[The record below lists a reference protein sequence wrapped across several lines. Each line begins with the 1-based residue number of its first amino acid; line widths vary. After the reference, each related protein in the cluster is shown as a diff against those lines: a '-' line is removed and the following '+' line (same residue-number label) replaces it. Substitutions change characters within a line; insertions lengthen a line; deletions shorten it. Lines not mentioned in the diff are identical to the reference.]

1 MNPLPIKKI
10 NFFKGGGNS
19 PPNNNNHVKK
29 EKNIGFWARQE
40 RRSLFFLLL
49 FVLII
54 AYFIAYIP
62 SKSLPV
68 PQEGEIATSDI
79 IAPEN
84 LTIEDKE
91 TTESRRRAAEE
102 AVLPVYSLDPNI
114 FVNTEKN
121 IREMF
126 KSGQEFVKKP
136 VTSKREEEF
145 QASIFENYGFE
156 IPEDILRMLEKD
168 KFPLTLEENLISLLG
183 IVSEQGIIFTKNLF
197 IHKEPEK
204 GLTLIRSD
212 LEENTVTVG
221 DILDISESLQKVRE
235 ELDQLDLS
243 SREKELLFSLTDL
256 FLSHN
261 INYNQIETERRKEQ
275 ARDGIETVFYNIK
288 KGKVIVRKG
297 DEINAEALKQINI
310 INRNLSDKPS
320 WLMNFMGAFLLFA
333 LLMTSLYY
341 YLKSLK
347 KYESSFKIFLM
358 MGIILIMSL
367 LFYKLSFFLT
377 EILSKSTSL
386 SILTI
391 PESYPYAI
399 PIQFGTMIF
408 AFLAGIHIALVFA
421 VINSLLLGY
430 LYQANFFFLVFSLI
444 GALAAIYGI
453 KHYGKKKRSTVFSA
467 GLALVAPVNIIL
479 LISFHLIRESMGPFV
494 LFASEIVMAVFGALL
509 SATLAFLFLPS
520 FETLFGFITQSKL
533 LELTNSDLP
542 ILRQM
547 AMEAPGTYHH
557 SLIVSS
563 LAEKAADIIKI
574 DSMLVKAGALYHDIG
589 KIKRPEYFIENHTRN
604 LDMHKYLKPSM
615 STLVII
621 NHVKEGVEQAKK
633 LKLPKKIRD
642 IIEQHHGNSLVRYF
656 FEKAK
661 TAYDPE
667 MQKVGEESYRYAG
680 PKPRSKEA
688 ALVMLADS
696 IEAASRSLK
705 SPTKPHLKRLIND
718 IINNYLQDDQLDECK
733 ITIKE
738 LKLCASS
745 FLETLY
751 TIYHHRVEYPGF
763 EFEKPDKKK
772 PERSKNPDDRNNK
785 PSK

>member
-10 NFFKGGGNS
+10 NFLKGGDAPAS
-19 PPNNNNHVKK
+19 NNNNHVKK
-29 EKNIGFWARQE
+29 EEKTGFWARQE
-40 RRSLFFLLL
+40 QHPLFFVLL
-49 FVLII
+49 FVLLIS
-54 AYFIAYIP
+54 YFIAYIP

-68 PQEGEIATSDI
+68 PQEGEIATADI
-79 IAPEN
+79 IAPED

-91 TTESRRRAAEE
+91 TTESRRQAAEE
-102 AVLPVYSLDPNI
+102 TILPVYSLDPNI
-114 FVNTEKN
+114 FLNSEEN
-121 IREMF
+121 IRELF
-126 KSGQEFVKKP
+126 TSGQEFVNTP
-136 VTSKREEEF
+136 ATAARIEEF
-145 QASIFENYGFE
+145 QTSIFESYGFE
-156 IPEDILRMLEKD
+156 IPDKILRALVQA
-168 KFPLTLEENLISLLG
+168 KFPLTLQENLISLLG

-197 IHKEPEK
+197 IHKEPET
-204 GLTLIRSD
+204 GLTLIRSVSD
-212 LEENTVTVG
+212 EKTISVS
-221 DILDISESLQKVRE
+221 DILDIPESREKIQE

-243 SREKELLFSLTDL
+243 SIENELLFSLSNL

-261 INYNQIETERRKEQ
+261 INYNQVETDRRQRQ
-275 ARDGIETVFYNIK
+275 ARADVETVFYNIK

-297 DEINAEALKQINI
+297 DEINSEVLKQINI
-310 INRNLSDKPS
+310 INQNLSDKPS
-320 WLMNFMGAFLLFA
+320 WLMNFFGAFLLFA
-333 LLMTSLYY
+333 LLMVSLYY
-341 YLKSLK
+341 YLKSIK
-347 KYESSFKIFLM
+347 KFDSSFKIFFM
-358 MGIILIMSL
+358 MGVILIMSL
-367 LFYKLSFFLT
+367 LFYKLSLFLS

-386 SILTI
+386 SILTHS
-391 PESYPYAI
+391 ESYPYAM
-399 PIQFGTMIF
+399 PIQFGTMIL
-408 AFLAGIHIALVFA
+408 AFLAGIHIALIFA

-430 LYQANFFFLVFSLI
+430 LYHANFYFLVFSLI

-453 KHYGKKKRSTVFSA
+453 KHYGKKKRSTIFNA
-467 GLALVAPVNIIL
+467 GLALVAPVNILIL
-479 LISFHLIRESMGPFV
+479 LSFHLIRESIGPFGI
-494 LFASEIVMAVFGALL
+494 FASEIIMAVFGALL

-520 FETLFGFITQSKL
+520 FENLFGFITQSKL

-547 AMEAPGTYHH
+547 AIEAPGTYHH

-563 LAEKAADIIKI
+563 LAEKAADILKI

-604 LDMHKYLKPSM
+604 LDMHKDLKPSM

-680 PKPRSKEA
+680 PKPKSKEA
-688 ALVMLADS
+688 ALVMLSDS

-705 SPTKPHLKRLIND
+705 SPTKAHLKRLIND
-718 IINNYLQDDQLDECK
+718 IINNYLQDGQMDDCE

-738 LKLCASS
+738 LKLCAAS

-763 EFEKPDKKK
+763 DFEKSEKRK
-772 PERSKNPDDRNNK
+772 PEGSKKSDDRNNQPPK
-785 PSK
+785 